1 MLLQFCD
8 KCGRPLSEGAIAR
21 GEAVERAGET
31 VCATCIQRERE
42 QVRPPQPAAT
52 ETGPLG
58 QYTQAVWHCE
68 SCGIPVNAL
77 DLIEGRAARAGGR
90 VKCVRCAPQ
99 PAAFAAPAMQQ
110 GVSPPGPTVP
120 TAGPQPA
127 RPTQPARA
135 PLPPARA
142 PIASRPAAAA
152 VAQELIAESQS
163 AQRRPVLPILLFA
176 IVLPMFAISLY
187 FAISSQQKL
196 NEAMAMREEAGDAT
210 TGRIDGR
217 TDGRTDRRDQR
228 PADRVEPPTRIPP
241 PETGNTSFTPPP
253 VRPEPEPPAKP
264 APAPLAAEAVQ
275 NLLEVENTL
284 AAPVIAQL
292 QSKDLGEVWEGLLAA
307 GSRRLVATRP
317 YVRALLAEQHD
328 GTRALACR
336 VCAMLADTEALLPL
350 SRMIESDPSEAVR
363 TEARKARD
371 RMVGE
376 ATREVSDMSTEEL
389 QKMLRQLQDE
399 LERRK

>member
-31 VCATCIQRERE
+31 VCATCLQRERE
-42 QVRPPQPAAT
+42 QVRPPQPAST

-77 DLIEGRAARAGGR
+77 DLIEGRASRAGSR

-99 PAAFAAPAMQQ
+99 PASFTPPA
-110 GVSPPGPTVP
+110 VSPPSPAVP
-120 TAGPQPA
+120 MAGPQPA
-127 RPTQPARA
+127 RVTQPARA

-196 NEAMAMREEAGDAT
+196 NEAMAMRDEAGDAT
-210 TGRIDGR
+210 SGRIDGR
-217 TDGRTDRRDQR
+217 TDGRADRREQR
-228 PADRVEPPTRIPP
+228 PADRVEPTRIPP

-253 VRPEPEPPAKP
+253 VRPEPEPQPAKP

-317 YVRALLAEQHD
+317 FVRALLAEPHD

-389 QKMLRQLQDE
+389 EKMLRQLQEE